1 MNNDVSD
8 NFFWWLAVMANWC
21 QLQSY
26 EMNKKQISN
35 DELLK
40 HLQNQDEILDQQNK
54 VLDEQTNIYLQKILE
69 NQNEILKLM
78 KGEK

>member
-1 MNNDVSD
+1 MEDNISD

-21 QLQSY
+21 QLESY
-26 EMNKKQISN
+26 QMNKQQISN

-40 HLQNQDEILDQQNK
+40 HLQKQDEILDQQNK
-54 VLDEQTNIYLQKILE
+54 VLDEQTNLYLQEILK
-69 NQNEILKLM
+69 NQKEILKLM